1 MEPIRATKHIP
12 KKIEVTVVDVTQRPA
27 PELKHLYKDQFKNES
42 IDLFE
47 NALLSLG
54 IIIPRK
60 QINRLSKSFE
70 EIGKKYY
77 CMADTNEQLAF

>member
-12 KKIEVTVVDVTQRPA
+12 KKMEVTVIDVTQKTA

-60 QINRLSKSFE
+60 QINRLSQSFE
-70 EIGKKYY
+70 EIGRKYY
-77 CMADTNEQLAF
+77 CMADVTEQLVF

>member
-12 KKIEVTVVDVTQRPA
+12 KKMKVTVIDNTQKTA
-27 PELKHLYKDQFKNES
+27 PELKTLYKDKFKNES
-42 IDLFE
+42 IDLFA

-60 QINRLSKSFE
+60 QINMLSQSFE

-77 CMADTNEQLAF
+77 CMADTKEQIAF

>member
-12 KKIEVTVVDVTQRPA
+12 KKMEVTVIDVTQKTA

-60 QINRLSKSFE
+60 QINRLSQSFE

-77 CMADTNEQLAF
+77 CMADVTEQLVF

>member
-1 MEPIRATKHIP
+1 MEPIRATKYIP
-12 KKIEVTVVDVTQRPA
+12 KKMEVTVIDVTQRTA
-27 PELKHLYKDQFKNES
+27 PELNRLYKDQFKNES

-77 CMADTNEQLAF
+77 CMANVNEQLVF

>member
-12 KKIEVTVVDVTQRPA
+12 KKMEVTVIDVIQKTA

-60 QINRLSKSFE
+60 QINRLSQSFE

-77 CMADTNEQLAF
+77 CMADVTEQLVF

>member
-1 MEPIRATKHIP
+1 MEPIRATKNIP
-12 KKIEVTVVDVTQRPA
+12 KKLDITVIDTSKKTA
-27 PELKHLYKDQFKNES
+27 PELKNLFKDQFRNES

-47 NALLSLG
+47 EALLSLG

-60 QINRLSKSFE
+60 QINKLSQSFE

-77 CMADTNEQLAF
+77 CMADVNEQLVF

>member
-1 MEPIRATKHIP
+1 MEPIRATKNIP
-12 KKIEVTVVDVTQRPA
+12 KKMVVTVIDVTKKTA
-27 PELKHLYKDQFKNES
+27 PELKRLYKDQFKNES

-54 IIIPRK
+54 IIIPKK
-60 QINRLSKSFE
+60 QINRLSHSFE

-77 CMADTNEQLAF
+77 CMADVAEQLVF

>member
-12 KKIEVTVVDVTQRPA
+12 KKIEVTVIDVTQRTA

>member
-1 MEPIRATKHIP
+1 MEPIRATKHIQ
-12 KKIEVTVVDVTQRPA
+12 KKLNVTVVDVSKKDA

-47 NALLSLG
+47 DALLSLG

-77 CMADTNEQLAF
+77 CMADVTDQLVF